1 MEAGRV
7 YGYVHWD
14 RAPHRGK
21 VERWA
26 ACTKTVSGARTHKHQ
41 PMGAPLSLTLSPT
54 AFPMHSRRNWF
65 GDVSGNRPSP
75 SHAHSRTTAL
85 SSAPVA
91 DASTSRD
98 TNLLDVLANKNRIP
112 GLLLVLLSEAIVNT
126 HVRAER
132 CHNER
137 QHMAHSKRIGR
148 TPRRVQVGNLSAN

>member
-1 MEAGRV
+1 M
-7 YGYVHWD
+7 
-14 RAPHRGK
+14 
-21 VERWA
+21 
-26 ACTKTVSGARTHKHQ
+26 
-41 PMGAPLSLTLSPT
+41 
-54 AFPMHSRRNWF
+54 
-65 GDVSGNRPSP
+65 
-75 SHAHSRTTAL
+75 

-126 HVRAER
+126 HVRAGR

-148 TPRRVQVGNLSAN
+148 TPRRVQVGNLLAN